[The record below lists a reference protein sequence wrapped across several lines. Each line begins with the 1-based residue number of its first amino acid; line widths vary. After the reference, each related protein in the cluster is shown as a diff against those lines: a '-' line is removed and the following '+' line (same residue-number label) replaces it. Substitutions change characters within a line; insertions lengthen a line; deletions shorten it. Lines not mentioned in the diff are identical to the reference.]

1 MEEFPLTSSPVGLLL
16 IRLAEKVKFR
26 ASLLSLSEY
35 ILYYRM
41 RLKKNKISG
50 KNCLITKTHRNCIN
64 CLFSAN

>member
-16 IRLAEKVKFR
+16 ITLAEKVKFR

-50 KNCLITKTHRNCIN
+50 ENCLITKKPTVIV
-64 CLFSAN
+64 

>member
-50 KNCLITKTHRNCIN
+50 ENCLMTKPTVIV
-64 CLFSAN
+64 